1 MFNLTDSFLKSIE
14 TTSGHFLKTLLQKSI
29 DFSKLFSEASSIQ
42 EKNKSSSSSSEL
54 LELSEKK
61 RQVELSAISSYQN
74 YKSAIAKTK
83 ASESEKK
90 SSLLALNGIKKE
102 SELLISKI
110 LEDEFVVAC
119 DSMGELT
126 DSGEFSCLLKSC
138 QEMNKTISF
147 IIGGSFGLSQ
157 EIKSKADKI
166 FSASLLTFPHR
177 LFRLILVEQIF
188 RAHTIISNMP
198 YHK

>member
-1 MFNLTDSFLKSIE
+1 MLIKIISIGNKLNSWESESIQHYKKQLPKNFKIDFINLKSQQNP
-14 TTSGHFLKTLLQKSI
+14 KY
-29 DFSKLFSEASSIQ
+29 SKKE
-42 EKNKSSSSSSEL
+42 
-54 LELSEKK
+54 
-61 RQVELSAISSYQN
+61 V
-74 YKSAIAKTK
+74 
-83 ASESEKK
+83 
-90 SSLLALNGIKKE
+90 IKKE

-147 IIGGSFGLSQ
+147 IIGGSFGLSR

>member
-1 MFNLTDSFLKSIE
+1 M
-14 TTSGHFLKTLLQKSI
+14 
-29 DFSKLFSEASSIQ
+29 
-42 EKNKSSSSSSEL
+42 
-54 LELSEKK
+54 
-61 RQVELSAISSYQN
+61 
-74 YKSAIAKTK
+74 
-83 ASESEKK
+83 
-90 SSLLALNGIKKE
+90 

-110 LEDEFVVAC
+110 LENEFVVAC

>member
-1 MFNLTDSFLKSIE
+1 MLIKIISIGNKLNSWESESIQHYKKQLPKNFKIDFINLKSQQNP
-14 TTSGHFLKTLLQKSI
+14 KY
-29 DFSKLFSEASSIQ
+29 SKKE
-42 EKNKSSSSSSEL
+42 
-54 LELSEKK
+54 
-61 RQVELSAISSYQN
+61 V
-74 YKSAIAKTK
+74 
-83 ASESEKK
+83 
-90 SSLLALNGIKKE
+90 IKKE

-147 IIGGSFGLSQ
+147 IIGGSFGLS
-157 EIKSKADKI
+157 EDVKSKADKI